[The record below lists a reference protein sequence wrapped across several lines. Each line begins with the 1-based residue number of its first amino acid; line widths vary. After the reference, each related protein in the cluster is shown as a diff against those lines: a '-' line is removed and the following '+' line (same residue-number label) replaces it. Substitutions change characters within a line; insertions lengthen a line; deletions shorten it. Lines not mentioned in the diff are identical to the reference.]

1 MQEIL
6 TPQQAEELV
15 SGRLYIM
22 DYTGD
27 GCAEQPQDEQNQPQE
42 KPAIAQE
49 ADEPL
54 PADEFPEKPV
64 VYERAAHLRRTSD
77 PRPFVCAAAAAAGV
91 IAGVITALCFPAEGA
106 DILSGVAGS
115 AQGGFAAEL
124 FRRMGQAGIFLLG
137 EYLLGYFAAGGAV
150 VWLLPLVYGLG
161 AGLGAAGTISAG
173 GSLWVIAAE
182 LIYTA
187 LNVMGAITSGELS
200 KLLLRL
206 ISGDSCSVVA
216 RGRAS
221 RGYNLQF
228 AVYLMI
234 MLAAAITEAA
244 FKTA

>member
-1 MQEIL
+1 MQELL

-22 DYTGD
+22 DYTDDSG
-27 GCAEQPQDEQNQPQE
+27 AERPPDEQNQPQE

-49 ADEPL
+49 SDEPL
-54 PADEFPEKPV
+54 PAALPEKPV

-77 PRPFVCAAAAAAGV
+77 PFPFVCVMAAAVGAAAG
-91 IAGVITALCFPAEGA
+91 IITALCFPAEGA

-115 AQGGFAAEL
+115 AQGGFAAAL
-124 FRRMGQAGIFLLG
+124 FRRMGQAGLFLLA
-137 EYLLGYFAAGGAV
+137 EYLLGYFAAGSAI
-150 VWLLPLVYGLG
+150 VWLIPLVYGLG

-182 LIYTA
+182 LAYTA
-187 LNVMGAITSGELS
+187 LNIMGAITSGELS
-200 KLLLRL
+200 RLLLRL

-221 RGYNLQF
+221 RSYNLQF
-228 AVYLMI
+228 AVYLLI
-234 MLAAAITEAA
+234 MLATAIAEAA
-244 FKTA
+244 FKTI